1 MIAHRLFLSFLLAF
15 LIIST
20 ASSVLFAPVHAAI
33 ISSHRALILSSVES
47 LVPSYYRDV
56 ADYLGG
62 MGYAVTILLN
72 RQVTVNVLTSGL
84 SQYDIVYWRTAK
96 YDVRHVDYWFVGEF
110 ATPALKAAYQS
121 DFAAGSLDGTDGI
134 VGASV
139 SFFDKYF
146 TPSSMVG
153 VKLLIVEASDGLSIA
168 MDAVKAG
175 ATAAIYAYTTI
186 SLQFGTNDYW
196 IQSLVELLSMGY
208 TVQNAL
214 WTIIEPYLYGDAG
227 RYGGQEAIPPFW
239 YYGQG
244 NATI

>member
-1 MIAHRLFLSFLLAF
+1 MITRRLLLGFLLAF

-47 LVPSYYRDV
+47 LVPSYYRAV
-56 ADYLGG
+56 ADYLGA

-72 RQVTVNVLTSGL
+72 TQVTINILTSEL

-96 YDVRHVDYWFVGEF
+96 YNTRHVDYWYVGEF
-110 ATPALKAAYQS
+110 ATPALRTGYQN
-121 DFAAGSLDGTDGI
+121 DFATGSLDGTAGI

-146 TPSSMVG
+146 KPSSMVG
-153 VKLLIVEASDGLSIA
+153 VKLLIVEASDSLPIV
-168 MDAVKAG
+168 MDAVRAG
-175 ATAAIYAYTTI
+175 AVSAIYAYETI
-186 SLQFGTNDYW
+186 TLQFGTNDYW

-214 WTIIEPYLYGDAG
+214 WTIIEPYLYGNEP
-227 RYGGQEAIPPFW
+227 RYGGETAIPPFW
-239 YYGQG
+239 YYGRG
-244 NATI
+244 NTTI